1 MPTGDITL
9 LNTRVEQ
16 KKSDTT
22 YQIVRRTKMNRK
34 ATLDIELA
42 YRTDIDDGDDKVNP
56 GSYDIGVCFM
66 VASAATTLLTGVPLF
81 LI

>member
-42 YRTDIDDGDDKVNP
+42 YRSDIDDGD
-56 GSYDIGVCFM
+56 
-66 VASAATTLLTGVPLF
+66 
-81 LI
+81 